1 MKSNIRIR
9 KATPRDNAEV
19 VDFAFGIMR
28 SVGIEPDPVNIDF
41 ALAQVG
47 KTHKKLSED
56 FIALDRHRPIGVIIL
71 KRISSTVGEVTGFYV
86 HPDYQ
91 GQGIGLKLLNSALN
105 AATEIGYEQIVLT
118 TNKNLTVAIRLYES
132 LGWVRQ
138 PGKPDNGADYL
149 YLLDMKGKECEN
161 KVSASGRNRAN
172 Q

>member
-9 KATPRDNAEV
+9 KATPEDNAEV
-19 VDFAFGIMR
+19 VALAFEIMR
-28 SVGIEPDPVNIDF
+28 SVGIEPDPESIDL

-47 KTHKKLSED
+47 NTHKTLSID
-56 FIALDRHRPIGVIIL
+56 FIAIDRDRPIGVIIL

-91 GQGIGLKLLNSALN
+91 GQGIGRRMLNSALS
-105 AATEIGYEQIVLT
+105 AATETGYEQIILT
-118 TNKNLTVAIRLYES
+118 TNKNLTAAIKLYES

-149 YLLDMKGKECEN
+149 YLLDMK
-161 KVSASGRNRAN
+161 RNV
-172 Q
+172 